1 MDLIPCLFF
10 CECVYTICMIVVKN
24 LTKKYNSKIKDEE
37 VIALNKINLVLP
49 DKGFIAVYGASGC
62 GKSTLLN
69 VLGGLDQAD
78 FGEMIVNGRS
88 TKGFNAHDWNSY
100 RNQEVGFVFQN
111 YFLLPHL
118 NVFDNIAVTL
128 QMSKQ
133 TENLKEKIH
142 NALSEVDLA
151 KFAKRYPR
159 QLSGGQQQRVA
170 IARAL
175 IANPSIILAD
185 EPTGALDEKSSKMVM
200 KTLKEVS
207 KDHLVVM
214 VTHNERMAHE
224 YADRLI
230 EISYGNIINDSD
242 PLDLE
247 KVEKKNKEPL
257 APVHLPLTTSLKWSA
272 RNVVKKKGRSIPIA
286 IASGIGLA
294 AAGVVI
300 SMTQGVNDYV
310 KQAQRAAIKDYPV
323 YVSCY
328 AKNSSQANETNLE
341 EYPKDSAGHPISDI
355 IIEKS
360 DYQAQE
366 HYITMQDDFI
376 NHMNKLTPNVDYAH
390 VSTNST
396 IAFNLFTKAT
406 PDSNAQKIS
415 TGSYTTCISPTKET
429 YKFLLDDQY
438 DFIAGDHL
446 PNDKTELTL
455 VVDSFNRIDLN
466 ALKNM
471 GFDTSGDRIKA
482 ADILNGAKVYR
493 VVSNDKYY
501 YKKTT
506 NIGTEEEPVYRE
518 TYATRADSYYN
529 SIYDDYA
536 LELKIVSIIRPKE
549 TTTNQIY
556 SNVLLYHPELSNY
569 LVNPTDGLNTVSEVV
584 QFQQEH
590 SDYDCRTGLDFVSN
604 YSSGYELT
612 PTYQYESRIIN
623 LGGKERTTSYFYYT
637 TDFDQ
642 RTTIIDH
649 AEEYALKLKKDP
661 DASLTIRT
669 RDYLESV
676 TSNFSSLV
684 KTFSTILLAFSFVS
698 VLVAAILT
706 AILTY
711 ISVVERK
718 REIGLLR
725 SLGARQRDISYM
737 FIAESILIGI
747 VAGILGVGLCYAFA
761 PLASKI
767 VVNLIGV
774 YNSKLLTPTA
784 SQLSQVQPWLIP
796 VLFAGAILIGI
807 VSSLVPAIIAGHKK
821 PADALK
827 E

>member
-1 MDLIPCLFF
+1 MH
-10 CECVYTICMIVVKN
+10 MIIVKN
-24 LTKKYNSKIKDEE
+24 LTKIYKSKVDGED

-49 DKGFIAVYGASGC
+49 DKGFVAVYGASGC

-118 NVFDNIAVTL
+118 NVYDNIAVTL

-133 TENLKEKIH
+133 TENLSEKIF
-142 NALSEVDLA
+142 NALSEVELQ

-175 IANPSIILAD
+175 IANPSIILTD

-207 KDHLVVM
+207 KEHLVVM
-214 VTHNERMAHE
+214 VTHNERMAKE

-230 EISYGNIINDSD
+230 EISYGNIILDTD
-242 PLDLE
+242 PID
-247 KVEKKNKEPL
+247 VEKIQITKKDSLP
-257 APVHLPLTTSLKWSA
+257 PVHLPFRTSIKWSL

-310 KQAQRAAIKDYPV
+310 KQAQKAAIKDYPV

-328 AKNSSQANETNLE
+328 AKNSSQSNESNLE
-341 EYPKDSAGHPISDI
+341 EFPDSSDI

-366 HYITMQDDFI
+366 HYITMQDDF
-376 NHMNKLTPNVDYAH
+376 MEYMSKLEPGDDKDYSH
-390 VSTNST
+390 LSTNT
-396 IAFNLFTKAT
+396 TLNFNLFTKPT
-406 PDSNAQKIS
+406 PESNAMKIS
-415 TGSYTTCISPTKET
+415 TSSYTTCISPTTDT

-438 DFIAGDHL
+438 DLIAGDHL
-446 PNDKTELTL
+446 PTNMYELTL
-455 VVDSFNRIDLN
+455 VVDTFNRIDLN

-471 GFDTSGDRIKA
+471 GFDTSGDKIKA
-482 ADILNGAKVYR
+482 SDILGDAKDYR
-493 VVSNDKYY
+493 VVSNNDYY
-501 YKKTT
+501 YEKTVT
-506 NIGTEEEPVYRE
+506 VDTKDGQKVSRK
-518 TYATRADSYYN
+518 TYAAHGDSYYN
-529 SIYDDYA
+529 DMYDGST
-536 LELKIVSIIRPKE
+536 LSLHITSIIRPKKN
-549 TTTNQIY
+549 TSNQIY
-556 SNVLLYHPELSNY
+556 SNILLYHPDLSNHIISM
-569 LVNPTDGLNTVSEVV
+569 NEASAVV
-584 QFQQEH
+584 DWQSKNQE
-590 SDYDCRTGLDFVSN
+590 YDVRTGYDYVSN
-604 YSSGYELT
+604 YQNGYELT
-612 PTYQYESRIIN
+612 PTYQLESRLIN
-623 LGGKERTTSYFYYT
+623 LGAKPRITSYFYYT
-637 TDFDQ
+637 VNFDQ
-642 RTTIIDH
+642 RTKITEY
-649 AEEYALKLKKDP
+649 AEEYARKLKQDP

-676 TSNFSSLV
+676 TSSFSSLV

-725 SLGARQRDISYM
+725 SLGARQRDVSLM
-737 FIAESILIGI
+737 FITEAVLIGI
-747 VAGILGVGLCYAFA
+747 VAGVLGVGLCYAFA
-761 PLASKI
+761 PIASKI
-767 VVNLIGV
+767 VVGLIKMA
-774 YNSKLLTPTA
+774 NTSILAPSA
-784 SQLSQVQPWLIP
+784 SQFAAVQPWLIP
-796 VLFAGAILIGI
+796 VLFAGAIVVGV

-821 PADALK
+821 PADALR

>member
-1 MDLIPCLFF
+1 
-10 CECVYTICMIVVKN
+10 MIIVKN
-24 LTKKYNSKIKDEE
+24 LTKIYKSKVEGEE

-49 DKGFIAVYGASGC
+49 DKGFIAIYGASGC

-78 FGEMIVNGRS
+78 FGEMVVNGRS

-133 TENLKEKIH
+133 TENLDEKIF
-142 NALSEVDLA
+142 NALSEVELQ
-151 KFAKRYPR
+151 KYAKRYPR

-175 IANPSIILAD
+175 IANPSIILTD

-200 KTLKEVS
+200 KTLKDVS
-207 KDHLVVM
+207 QEHLVVM
-214 VTHNERMAHE
+214 VTHNERMAKE

-230 EISYGNIINDSD
+230 EISYGNIIYDSAPLDVKNVAATKKD
-242 PLDLE
+242 PL
-247 KVEKKNKEPL
+247 P
-257 APVHLPLTTSLKWSA
+257 PVHLPFKTSIKWSL

-310 KQAQRAAIKDYPV
+310 KEAQKAAIKDYPV

-328 AKNSSQANETNLE
+328 AKNSSESNESNLE
-341 EYPKDSAGHPISDI
+341 EFPESSDI

-366 HYITMQDDFI
+366 HYITMQDDFMEYMS
-376 NHMNKLTPNVDYAH
+376 HLKAGEDYAH
-390 VSTNST
+390 VSTNTT
-396 IAFNLFTKAT
+396 IAYNLFTKAT
-406 PDSNAQKIS
+406 PESNAQKIS
-415 TGSYTTCISPTKET
+415 TGSYTTCISPTSDT

-446 PNDKTELTL
+446 PTNKTELTL
-455 VVDSFNRIDLN
+455 VVDTFNRIDLN

-471 GFDTSGDRIKA
+471 GFDTSGDKIKA
-482 ADILNGAKVYR
+482 SEILGDAKDYR
-493 VVSNDKYY
+493 VVHNDKYY
-501 YKKTT
+501 YQKST
-506 NIGTEEEPVYRE
+506 NIGTEEEPEYRT

-529 SIYDDYA
+529 SLYDEA
-536 LELKIVSIIRPKE
+536 ELSLHIVSIIRPKKN
-549 TTTNQIY
+549 TSNQIY
-556 SNVLLYHPELSNY
+556 SNVLLYHPELSDY
-569 LVNPTDGLNTVSEVV
+569 LIDLNSNSEVV
-584 QFQQEH
+584 KYQIDHPE
-590 SDYDCRTGLDFVSN
+590 YDCRTGQDYVSN

-612 PTYQYESRIIN
+612 PTYQRESRLIN
-623 LGGKERTTSYFYYT
+623 LGAKPRVTSYFYYT
-637 TDFDQ
+637 VNFDQ
-642 RTTIIDH
+642 RNTIT
-649 AEEYALKLKKDP
+649 EYANEYAKKLKLDP

-669 RDYLESV
+669 KDYLESV
-676 TSNFSSLV
+676 TSSFSSLV

-725 SLGARQRDISYM
+725 SLGARQRDVSYM
-737 FIAESILIGI
+737 FIMEAVLIGV
-747 VAGILGVGLCYAFA
+747 VAGVLGVALCYALA
-761 PLASKI
+761 PIASRI
-767 VVNLIGV
+767 VVGLIGMA
-774 YNSKLLTPTA
+774 NTKILAPSATQFSA
-784 SQLSQVQPWLIP
+784 VQPWLIP
-796 VLFAGAILIGI
+796 VLFAGAIVVGV

-821 PADALK
+821 PADALR

>member
-1 MDLIPCLFF
+1 
-10 CECVYTICMIVVKN
+10 MIIVKN
-24 LTKKYNSKIKDEE
+24 LTKIYKSKIDGED

-49 DKGFIAVYGASGC
+49 DKGFVAIYGASGC

-118 NVFDNIAVTL
+118 NVYDNIAVTL

-133 TENLKEKIH
+133 TENLDEKIF
-142 NALSEVDLA
+142 NALSEVELQ
-151 KFAKRYPR
+151 KYAKRYPR

-175 IANPSIILAD
+175 IANPSIILTD

-200 KTLKEVS
+200 KTLKDISNE
-207 KDHLVVM
+207 HLVVM
-214 VTHNERMAHE
+214 VTHNERMAKE

-230 EISYGNIINDSD
+230 EISYGNII
-242 PLDLE
+242 LDTAPIDIE
-247 KVEKKNKEPL
+247 KAQITKKDDLPF
-257 APVHLPLTTSLKWSA
+257 VHLPFRTSLKWSL
-272 RNVVKKKGRSIPIA
+272 RNVIKKKGRSIPIA

-310 KQAQRAAIKDYPV
+310 KQAQKAAIKDYPV

-328 AKNSSQANETNLE
+328 AKNSSQSNESNLE
-341 EYPKDSAGHPISDI
+341 EFPKNDDGTPVSDI

-366 HYITMQDDFI
+366 HYITMQDDF
-376 NHMNKLTPNVDYAH
+376 MEYMSKLQPGDDKDYSH
-390 VSTNST
+390 LSTNT
-396 IAFNLFTKAT
+396 TLAFNLFTKAT
-406 PDSNAQKIS
+406 PESNAMKIS
-415 TGSYTTCISPTKET
+415 TSSYTACISPTTDT

-446 PNDKTELTL
+446 PTNMHELTL
-455 VVDSFNRIDLN
+455 VVDTFNRIDLN

-482 ADILNGAKVYR
+482 ADILGDAKDYR
-493 VVSNDKYY
+493 VVSNNDYY
-501 YKKTT
+501 YEKEVE
-506 NIGTEEEPVYRE
+506 IETEKGKVKRK
-518 TYATRADSYYN
+518 TYAAHGDSYYN
-529 SIYDDYA
+529 DMYDNSTLA
-536 LELKIVSIIRPKE
+536 LHIVSIIRPKKN
-549 TTTNQIY
+549 TSNQIY
-556 SNVLLYHPELSNY
+556 SNVLLYHPDLSDHLVAVNNESDVVDYQEKNKNY
-569 LVNPTDGLNTVSEVV
+569 DV
-584 QFQQEH
+584 
-590 SDYDCRTGLDFVSN
+590 RTGYDFVET
-604 YSSGYELT
+604 YSSGYKLT
-612 PTYQYESRIIN
+612 PTYQYESRMIN
-623 LGGKERTTSYFYYT
+623 LGAKPRITSYFYYT
-637 TDFDQ
+637 VRLDQ
-642 RTTIIDH
+642 RIRITEY
-649 AEEYALKLKKDP
+649 AEEYAKKLKLDP
-661 DASLTIRT
+661 DSTLVIRT

-676 TSNFSSLV
+676 TSSFSSLV
-684 KTFSTILLAFSFVS
+684 KTFSTILLAFSSVS

-725 SLGARQRDISYM
+725 SLGARQRDVSLM
-737 FIAESILIGI
+737 FITEAVLIGV
-747 VAGILGVGLCYAFA
+747 VAGVLGVALCYGLA
-761 PLASKI
+761 PLASRI
-767 VVNLIGV
+767 VVGLIKMAGT
-774 YNSKLLTPTA
+774 SILAPSA
-784 SQLSQVQPWLIP
+784 SQFSTVQPWLIP
-796 VLFAGAILIGI
+796 VLFAGAILVGV

-821 PADALK
+821 PADALR

>member
-1 MDLIPCLFF
+1 
-10 CECVYTICMIVVKN
+10 MIIVKN
-24 LTKKYNSKIKDEE
+24 LTKKYNSKVKDEE

-88 TKGFNAHDWNSY
+88 TKGFTAHDWNSY

-142 NALSEVDLA
+142 NALTEVDLA

-214 VTHNERMAHE
+214 VTHNERMAKE
-224 YADRLI
+224 YAERLI
-230 EISYGNIINDSD
+230 EISYGNIIYDSN

-247 KVEKKNKEPL
+247 KVEKVEKKPL
-257 APVHLPLTTSLKWSA
+257 SPVHLPFRTSIKWSV

-294 AAGVVI
+294 AAGVVM

-310 KQAQRAAIKDYPV
+310 GIAQKAAIKDYPV
-323 YVSCY
+323 YVTCHS
-328 AKNSSQANETNLE
+328 KNSSESNEANLQEF
-341 EYPKDSAGHPISDI
+341 PDSQDI
-355 IIEKS
+355 VIEKS
-360 DYQAQE
+360 DYKAQE
-366 HYITMQDDFI
+366 HYITMQDDF
-376 NHMNKLTPNVDYAH
+376 MEYMKGLTPGKDYAH
-390 VSTNST
+390 VSTNKSVK
-396 IAFNLFTKAT
+396 FNMFTKST
-406 PDSNAQKIS
+406 KDSYVKVES
-415 TGSYTTCISPTKET
+415 TSYTTCIAPTTDT

-438 DFIAGDHL
+438 DLIAGDHL
-446 PNDKTELTL
+446 PTNKNEMTL
-455 VVDSFNRIDLN
+455 VVDTFNRIDLY
-466 ALKNM
+466 ALQRM
-471 GFDTSGDRIKA
+471 GFDTSGDKITAQEVFEKTYK
-482 ADILNGAKVYR
+482 I
-493 VVSNDKYY
+493 VSNDDFYY
-501 YKKTT
+501 PEDKEVKVDDTTITREVYKGY
-506 NIGTEEEPVYRE
+506 GTSHYEDLYENHGQI
-518 TYATRADSYYN
+518 D
-529 SIYDDYA
+529 
-536 LELKIVSIIRPKE
+536 LKIVSIIRPKE
-549 TTTNQIY
+549 KTTNTIY
-556 SNVLLYHPELSNY
+556 NNILLYHPDLIDFLLNE
-569 LVNPTDGLNTVSEVV
+569 TTGLNTLSHVV
-584 QFQQEH
+584 QLQKSNTEW
-590 SDYDCRTGLDFVSN
+590 DIVTGNN
-604 YSSGYELT
+604 YVASYQSGYELT
-612 PTYQYESRIIN
+612 PTYQHESRLVD
-623 LGGKERTTSYFYYT
+623 LGGKDRITAFYFY
-637 TDFDQ
+637 TDTFDQ
-642 RTTIIDH
+642 RNRII
-649 AEEYALKLKKDP
+649 EYADNYQKKKSQVDP
-661 DASLTIRT
+661 ESDIVIRT

-676 TSNFSSLV
+676 TSSFTSLV
-684 KTFSTILLAFSFVS
+684 KTFSTILMAFSLVS

-737 FIAESILIGI
+737 FITEASLIGI
-747 VAGILGVGLCYAFA
+747 VAGVLGVALCYLLA

-767 VVNLIGV
+767 VVNLIGMA
-774 YNSKLLTPTA
+774 NTKILTPTA
-784 SQLSQVQPWLIP
+784 AQFSKVQPWLIP
-796 VLFAGAILIGI
+796 VLFAGAIVIGI

>member
-1 MDLIPCLFF
+1 
-10 CECVYTICMIVVKN
+10 MIIVKN
-24 LTKKYNSKIKDEE
+24 LTKIYKSKIEGEE

-49 DKGFIAVYGASGC
+49 DKGFIAIYGASGC

-133 TENLKEKIH
+133 TENLDEKIF
-142 NALSEVDLA
+142 NALSEVELQ

-175 IANPSIILAD
+175 IANPSIILTD

-200 KTLKEVS
+200 KTLKDVS
-207 KDHLVVM
+207 QEHLVVM
-214 VTHNERMAHE
+214 VTHNERMAKE

-230 EISYGNIINDSD
+230 EISYGNIIYDSNPLDIKKVVETKKD
-242 PLDLE
+242 PL
-247 KVEKKNKEPL
+247 P
-257 APVHLPLTTSLKWSA
+257 PVHLPFKTSIKWSL

-310 KQAQRAAIKDYPV
+310 KEAQKAAIKDYPV

-328 AKNSSQANETNLE
+328 AKNSSQSNESNLE
-341 EYPKDSAGHPISDI
+341 EFPESSDI

-366 HYITMQDDFI
+366 HYITMQDDF
-376 NHMNKLTPNVDYAH
+376 MDYMSKLKAGEDYAH
-390 VSTNST
+390 VSTNTT
-396 IAFNLFTKAT
+396 IAYNLFTKPTA
-406 PDSNAQKIS
+406 DSNAMKIS
-415 TGSYTTCISPTKET
+415 TSSYTTCISPTSDT

-446 PNDKTELTL
+446 PTNKTELTL
-455 VVDSFNRIDLN
+455 VVDTFNRIDLN

-471 GFDTSGDRIKA
+471 GFDTTGDKIKA
-482 ADILNGAKVYR
+482 ADILGDAKDYR
-493 VVSNDKYY
+493 VVSNDEYY
-501 YKKTT
+501 YKKDDT
-506 NIGTEEEPVYRE
+506 NIGTEEDPIYRT
-518 TYATRADSYYN
+518 TYAVHGDSFYN
-529 SIYDDYA
+529 DMYNNSS
-536 LELKIVSIIRPKE
+536 LSLHIVSIIRPKRN
-549 TTTNQIY
+549 TSNQIY
-556 SNVLLYHPELSNY
+556 SNVLLYHPELSDY
-569 LVNPTDGLNTVSEVV
+569 LISLNEASEVV
-584 QFQQEH
+584 QYQKDH
-590 SDYDCRTGLDFVSN
+590 PDYDVRTGYDYVSN
-604 YSSGYELT
+604 YTSGYELT
-612 PTYQYESRIIN
+612 PTYQYESRMIN
-623 LGGKERTTSYFYYT
+623 LGAKPRVTSYFYYT
-637 TDFDQ
+637 INFDQ
-642 RTTIIDH
+642 RNTITNYAD
-649 AEEYALKLKKDP
+649 EYARKLKLDP
-661 DASLTIRT
+661 NASLTIRT
-669 RDYLESV
+669 KDYLESV
-676 TSNFSSLV
+676 TSSFSSLV

-725 SLGARQRDISYM
+725 SLGARQRDVSYM
-737 FIAESILIGI
+737 FIMEAVLIGI
-747 VAGILGVGLCYAFA
+747 VAGVLGVALCYALA
-761 PLASKI
+761 PIASRI
-767 VVNLIGV
+767 VVGLIGMA
-774 YNSKLLTPTA
+774 NTKILAPSATQFSA
-784 SQLSQVQPWLIP
+784 VQPWLIP
-796 VLFAGAILIGI
+796 VLFAGAIIVGV
-807 VSSLVPAIIAGHKK
+807 VSSLVPAIVAGHKK
-821 PADALK
+821 PAEALR

>member
-1 MDLIPCLFF
+1 
-10 CECVYTICMIVVKN
+10 MIIVKN
-24 LTKKYNSKIKDEE
+24 LTKIYKSKVEGED

-49 DKGFIAVYGASGC
+49 DKGFVAIYGASGC

-118 NVFDNIAVTL
+118 NVYDNIAVTL

-133 TENLKEKIH
+133 TENLDEKIF
-142 NALSEVDLA
+142 NALSEVELQ
-151 KFAKRYPR
+151 KYAKRYPR

-175 IANPSIILAD
+175 IANPSIILTD

-207 KDHLVVM
+207 KEHLVVM
-214 VTHNERMAHE
+214 VTHNERMAKE

-230 EISYGNIINDSD
+230 EISYGNIILDTD
-242 PLDLE
+242 PID
-247 KVEKKNKEPL
+247 VEKTQATKKDSLP
-257 APVHLPLTTSLKWSA
+257 PVHLPFRTSVKWSL

-310 KQAQRAAIKDYPV
+310 KQAQKAAIKDYPV

-328 AKNSSQANETNLE
+328 AKNSSQSNETNLE
-341 EYPKDSAGHPISDI
+341 EFPESSDI

-376 NHMNKLTPNVDYAH
+376 KYMSKLEPGDDKDYSH
-390 VSTNST
+390 LSTNT
-396 IAFNLFTKAT
+396 TLNFNLFTKPT
-406 PDSNAQKIS
+406 PESNAMKIS
-415 TGSYTTCISPTKET
+415 TSSYTTCISPTTDT

-438 DFIAGDHL
+438 DLIAGDHL
-446 PNDKTELTL
+446 PTNMYELTL
-455 VVDSFNRIDLN
+455 VVDTFNRIDLN

-471 GFDTSGDRIKA
+471 GFDTSGDKIKA
-482 ADILNGAKVYR
+482 SDILGEAKDYR
-493 VVSNDKYY
+493 VVSNNDYY
-501 YKKTT
+501 YEKMVTVETKDGKKV
-506 NIGTEEEPVYRE
+506 NRK
-518 TYATRADSYYN
+518 TYAAHGDSYYN
-529 SIYDDYA
+529 DMYDGST
-536 LELKIVSIIRPKE
+536 LSLHITSIIRPKKN
-549 TTTNQIY
+549 TSNQIY
-556 SNVLLYHPELSNY
+556 SNILLYHPDLSNHIIAM
-569 LVNPTDGLNTVSEVV
+569 NEASDVV
-584 QFQQEH
+584 DLQNKNQ
-590 SDYDCRTGLDFVSN
+590 DYDVRTGYDYVSN
-604 YSSGYELT
+604 YQNGYELT
-612 PTYQYESRIIN
+612 PTYQLESRLIN
-623 LGGKERTTSYFYYT
+623 LGAKPRITSYFYYT
-637 TDFDQ
+637 VNFDQ
-642 RTTIIDH
+642 RTRITEY
-649 AEEYALKLKKDP
+649 AEEYARKLKQDP

-676 TSNFSSLV
+676 TSSFSSLV

-725 SLGARQRDISYM
+725 SLGARQRDVSLM
-737 FIAESILIGI
+737 FITEAVLIGI
-747 VAGILGVGLCYAFA
+747 VAGVLGVALCYAFA
-761 PLASKI
+761 PIASKI
-767 VVNLIGV
+767 VVGLIKMA
-774 YNSKLLTPTA
+774 NTSILAPSA
-784 SQLSQVQPWLIP
+784 SQFAAVQPWLIP
-796 VLFAGAILIGI
+796 VLFAGAIIVGV

-821 PADALK
+821 PADALR